1 MAESSSGGTS
11 GYESRQLPA
20 TPQFFKPVQQQ
31 AVVGGLSGGSAGAQ
45 VQGGNSRQGTVA
57 PQADPVQGYGDLGN
71 VIEKIMAPKT
81 AALQKEQFWKGV
93 TAARSGEAI
102 TDIVDSQS
110 PLAKIF
116 GPSNYVQGAQFYAAQ
131 ERLASY
137 NQNMIA
143 TADELAN
150 VPPDTL
156 GERLNK
162 DSAAFQTGDPGTDAL
177 IQQSW
182 IEQTGPALNVIMR
195 TRFAQQQ
202 TAAKQA
208 FISNASTNAGL
219 LQDLGKKVGLGT
231 ATQDDYTTQ
240 MQITAQAH
248 MIPAGMTA
256 ETYREFIPQV
266 AKEYADKGNFHA
278 VNLLKASGALGHLEL
293 DKRTKLDEYID
304 KKEKAEAQRVRYENA
319 PQLAMLVG
327 GLRSGAVTA
336 SQYNEEIKK
345 MTGDFQRAT
354 GVIDTPLV
362 PFSEQE
368 SNLTTGVTNW
378 YEGQAKMAAQTR
390 ALSEKAS
397 TEAEKE
403 AVKAR
408 TAQQISLLIAAGS
421 AGEAIALYGLPK
433 HEVDANFVAA
443 VQTVGPEAGD
453 KMLINNWTGDKYVN
467 DIIKNRLSQGIRAT
481 VSGDY
486 SPAVEKM
493 HSDWKRLVSQPE
505 GAATAGAYYDSED
518 RIRLERYDSLLA
530 VGQPA
535 PVAFAVA
542 FRDPLTIPVDDK
554 KRFGDDKEIRGVIK
568 DRFTTWFGQTNDQ
581 RTQLDDFSQRLVGNL
596 VKNNIQTALANTGLS
611 VQQATRAE
619 VSNLLAN
626 GLENFG
632 GHAWMKQPNQA
643 PLSSYIRS
651 GKHGD
656 QNLNAVPPGTL
667 DKLFGEHIRNGMV
680 AAGNKD
686 VEAYQVVRLSD
697 AQGRANFAVIGY
709 TKDGQYAKPYSFNS
723 EDLSKTYEERLQ
735 GKVKL
740 NVPKVGAD
748 GKRIKEPGLL
758 APVLPD
764 NKYRFIEQAPA
775 RIY

>member
-1 MAESSSGGTS
+1 MAESASGGTS
-11 GYESRQLPA
+11 GYEVRQVPA
-20 TPQFFKPVQQQ
+20 TPEFFKPVPAQ
-31 AVVGGLSGGSAGAQ
+31 AVTGGLSGGSAGGQ
-45 VQGGNSRQGTVA
+45 VIGGNSRSGTTT
-57 PQADPVQGYGDLGN
+57 PSADPVTGWGEIGN
-71 VIEKIMAPKT
+71 VVDRIMAPKA
-81 AALQKEQFWKGV
+81 AALAKNEFWKGV
-93 TAARSGEAI
+93 TAARSGQAI

-110 PLAKIF
+110 PLSKIF
-116 GPSNYVQGAQFYAAQ
+116 GPSSYVQGAQFYKSQ

-137 NQNMIA
+137 NQNMLA
-143 TADELAN
+143 NADELAN
-150 VPPDTL
+150 VPPDKL

-162 DSAAFQTGDPGTDAL
+162 DSQEFQTGDPGTDAL

-182 IEQTGPALNVIMR
+182 IEQTGPSLNVIMR

-202 TAAKQA
+202 VAAKQA
-208 FISNASTNAGL
+208 FMSNASTNAGL
-219 LQDLGKKVGLGT
+219 LQDLGRKVGLGT
-231 ATQDDYTTQ
+231 ATPDDYAHQ

-248 MIPAGMTA
+248 TIPAGMTA
-256 ETYREFIPQV
+256 ETYREFLPQV

-278 VNLLKASGALGHLEL
+278 VTLLKASGALGHMEI

-319 PQLAMLVG
+319 PKLAMLVG
-327 GLRSGAVTA
+327 GLRAGSVTA
-336 SQYNEEIKK
+336 SEYNDQIKQ
-345 MTGDFQRAT
+345 MSGDFQRAT

-362 PFSEQE
+362 PWSEQE
-368 SNLTTGVTNW
+368 ANLTTGVSNW

-390 ALSEKAS
+390 TLAEKAA

-408 TAQQISLLIAAGS
+408 TAQQISTLIATGS
-421 AGEAIALYGLPK
+421 AGEAINLYGMPK
-433 HEVDANFVAA
+433 HDVDASFVAA
-443 VQTVGPEAGD
+443 VQGVGAEAGD
-453 KMLINNWTGDKYVN
+453 KMMIDNWTGTKYVN
-467 DIIKNRLSQGIRAT
+467 DVIKNRLSQGIRAT

-486 SPAVEKM
+486 SPAVDKM
-493 HSDWKRLVSQPE
+493 HADWKRMVSQPE
-505 GAATAGAYYDSED
+505 GAAAAGAYYDSDD
-518 RIRLERYDSLLA
+518 RIRLERYDSL
-530 VGQPA
+530 VSMGQPK

-568 DRFTTWFGQTNDQ
+568 DRFTTWFGQTGDQ

-626 GLENFG
+626 GLENYG
-632 GHAWMKQPNQA
+632 GMAWMKQPNQA

-667 DKLFGEHIRNGMV
+667 DKLFGEHVRAGML

-686 VEAYQVVRLSD
+686 VESYQVVRLAD
-697 AQGRANFAVIGY
+697 AQGRANFAVVGY
-709 TKDGQYAKPYSFNS
+709 NKDGAYAKPYSFTS
-723 EDLSKTYEERLQ
+723 EDLSTAYESRLQ

-740 NVPKVGAD
+740 NVSNIGPD

-758 APVLPD
+758 APVLPE

>member
-1 MAESSSGGTS
+1 MAESSSGGSS
-11 GYESRQLPA
+11 GYEVRQVPA
-20 TPQFFKPVQQQ
+20 TPAFFKPVQQQ
-31 AVVGGLSGGSAGAQ
+31 AVTGGLSGGSAGGQ
-45 VQGGNSRQGTVA
+45 VVGGNSRQGTVA
-57 PQADPVQGYGDLGN
+57 PTPEGVQGWGEIGN
-71 VIEKIMAPKT
+71 VVERIMAPKT

-110 PLAKIF
+110 PLSKIF
-116 GPSNYVQGAQFYAAQ
+116 GPSSYVQGAQFYTSQDKLAQ
-131 ERLASY
+131 Y
-137 NQNMIA
+137 NQNMLA
-143 TADELAN
+143 KADELAN
-150 VPPDTL
+150 VPPDQL

-162 DSAAFQTGDPGTDAL
+162 DSQEFSTGDPGTDAL

-202 TAAKQA
+202 MAAKQA
-208 FISNASTNAGL
+208 FMSNAASNATL
-219 LQDLGKKVGLGT
+219 LQDLGRKVGLGT
-231 ATQDDYTTQ
+231 ATVDDYTTQ

-248 MIPAGMTA
+248 TIPAGMAA
-256 ETYREFIPQV
+256 ETYREFLPQV
-266 AKEYADKGNFHA
+266 AREYADKGNFHA
-278 VNLLKASGALGHLEL
+278 VTLLKASGALGHMEI
-293 DKRTKLDEYID
+293 DKRTKLDDYID
-304 KKEKAEAQRVRYENA
+304 KKEKEEAARVRYQNA
-319 PQLAMLVG
+319 PKLAMLVG

-336 SQYNEEIKK
+336 SDYNDQMKQ
-345 MTGDFQRAT
+345 MTGDFQRST

-362 PFSEQE
+362 PWSEQE
-368 SNLTTGVTNW
+368 SIMTTGVSNW
-378 YEGQAKMAAQTR
+378 YEGQAKLAAQTR
-390 ALSEKAS
+390 TLAEKAA

-408 TAQQISLLIAAGS
+408 TAQQISTLISTGS
-421 AGEAIALYGLPK
+421 AGEAINLYGMPK
-433 HEVDANFVAA
+433 HDVDANFVAA
-443 VQTVGPEAGD
+443 VQSVGPEAGD
-453 KMLINNWTGDKYVN
+453 KMMIDNWTGTKYVN
-467 DIIKNRLSQGIRAT
+467 DVIKNRLSQGIRAT
-481 VSGDY
+481 VAGDY
-486 SPAVEKM
+486 SPAVDKM
-493 HSDWKRLVSQPE
+493 HTDWKRMVSQPE

-518 RIRLERYDSLLA
+518 RIRMERYDSLLA
-530 VGQPA
+530 MGQPPA
-535 PVAFAVA
+535 VSFAVA

-568 DRFTTWFGQTNDQ
+568 DRFTTWFGQTGDH
-581 RTQLDDFSQRLVGNL
+581 RTELDDFSQRLVGNL
-596 VKNNIQTALANTGLS
+596 VKNNIQSALANTGLS

-632 GHAWMKQPNQA
+632 GMAWMKQPNQA
-643 PLSSYIRS
+643 PLASYIRS

-667 DKLFGEHIRNGMV
+667 DRLFGEHVRAGMASV
-680 AAGNKD
+680 GNKD
-686 VEAYQVVRLSD
+686 VEAYQVVRLAD

-709 TKDGQYAKPYSFNS
+709 SKDGSYAKPYSFSS
-723 EDLSKTYEERLQ
+723 EDLSTAYEKRLSGQ
-735 GKVKL
+735 VKL
-740 NVPKVGAD
+740 NVPNVGPN